1 MLRALPDGDAS
12 VGPTPATR
20 WVDLLNPDAEEIALV
35 RDLYGI
41 VVPNEAALQEIE
53 ATSRLRADGE
63 TLYMSA
69 PFIEGVTT
77 DRWNI
82 APTGFILTPQ
92 ICVTVR
98 FADMPAFD
106 SVAEELADKPDL
118 ASTEIFVR
126 LLEEVVDR
134 AADHLEMAAAAVT
147 EASHAIFT
155 TPPKRRSLSRNTALL
170 RDMMRSIGRAS
181 DRASRVRYMFLN
193 IGRMASFVIDRC
205 DPKLDE
211 PIRARLEAVRHD
223 IASLDEFEASL
234 SGRIQL
240 LQDSAAGFISIE
252 QNEVV
257 KVLTVVSVVGVPPV
271 LVVGIYGTNFKVMPE
286 LQWPHGYPFAL
297 GLCVLSA
304 VVPLLWFRWRDWI

>member
-20 WVDLLNPDAEEIALV
+20 WVDLLNPDAAEIALV

-41 VVPNEAALQEIE
+41 VVPSEAALQEIE

-69 PFIEGVTT
+69 PFIEGAAT
-77 DRWNI
+77 DRWNV

-106 SVAEELADKPDL
+106 FVAEELADKPDL

-271 LVVGIYGTNFKVMPE
+271 LVVGIYGMNFKVMPE